1 MQLGNLEFVLVGE
14 LQNLDVLAYVLVT
27 LHTPMKYLN
36 PLLDAKF
43 MAKTICSTILEKM
56 ERR

>member
-1 MQLGNLEFVLVGE
+1 MQLDNLEFVLVGE
-14 LQNLDVLAYVLVT
+14 AQNLDVLACVLVT
-27 LHTPMKYLN
+27 LHMPMKYLK

-43 MAKTICSTILEKM
+43 KAKTICNTISKKM